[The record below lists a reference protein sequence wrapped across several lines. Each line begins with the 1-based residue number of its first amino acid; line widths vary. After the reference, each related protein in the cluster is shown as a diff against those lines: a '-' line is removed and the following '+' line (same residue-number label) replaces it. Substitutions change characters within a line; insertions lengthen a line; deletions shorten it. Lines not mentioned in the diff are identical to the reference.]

1 MPTACRT
8 SSLYNVTKS
17 TVAKLPTSDIL
28 PGLPG
33 QTISVAPTAI
43 GHPLTVAFEDV
54 LVMLVG
60 VTAVVIQKT
69 FSTVAGV
76 LHTTAD
82 VVVGIVAA
90 MGVGIVAATIV
101 AI

>member
-1 MPTACRT
+1 M
-8 SSLYNVTKS
+8 
-17 TVAKLPTSDIL
+17 
-28 PGLPG
+28 
-33 QTISVAPTAI
+33 
-43 GHPLTVAFEDV
+43 TVAFEDV

-90 MGVGIVAATIV
+90 MGVGIVVATIV